1 MKESKYM
8 LDNFLFYRNK
18 KGKVE
23 QKGYLQNG

>member
-1 MKESKYM
+1 MRKQIYM
-8 LDNFLFYRNK
+8 LDNFLFYRDK